1 MGKLN
6 NKIEAEFTP
15 PKTWVLSRAL
25 SYQNDEIDI
34 KSLEAIGVKC
44 PDNKITCKKGFKTDL
59 ASTPKILWNLIAPWD
74 VARAAIIHDL
84 LYLRIRQY
92 RSKEG
97 SLDSHPNANKIMN
110 NVNFAKKAADNV
122 FLMAMKDASPNVPS
136 WKINA
141 AYYAVVV
148 FGRWSIIPREGDD
161 DNM

>member
-1 MGKLN
+1 MGKFN

-34 KSLEAIGVKC
+34 KSLEDIGVKC

-92 RSKEG
+92 RFKTSKT
-97 SLDSHPNANKIMN
+97 LANQNNLVMN

-122 FLMAMKDASPNVPS
+122 FLMAMKDANPSVPS
-136 WKINA
+136 WKISA
-141 AYYAVVV
+141 SYYAVVA
-148 FGRWSIIPREGDD
+148 FGRWSIIPRDGD
-161 DNM
+161 NVC